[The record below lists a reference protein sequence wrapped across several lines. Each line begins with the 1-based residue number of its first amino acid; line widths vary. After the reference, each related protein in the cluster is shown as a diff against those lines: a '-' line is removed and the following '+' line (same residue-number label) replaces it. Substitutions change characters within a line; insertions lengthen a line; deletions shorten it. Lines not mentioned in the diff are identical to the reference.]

1 MLAVIGALLG
11 MPLAANAQSLGD
23 LAAWDALVV
32 SPIGALPAAGSSMA
46 VVTGAGASLTLQYGR
61 WRYDAD
67 DAIHNDAGL
76 TLSAPLFGG
85 RTRISA
91 TIATL
96 SLSCG
101 DCASWL
107 SGGVDVRSRLL
118 RRTLIGASDDGT
130 VAELG
135 LRVSAG
141 GARYSGDGSAVAGS
155 LAGTMPLSVSF
166 PFVRASRMELGVQPG
181 VGVGRLSSADN
192 DAYGTLPLIGASA
205 TWTFGPRVGVE
216 ASVQRI
222 VLASAP
228 SQVGLSITWGR
239 R

>member
-1 MLAVIGALLG
+1 
-11 MPLAANAQSLGD
+11 MPAHARAQSLGD

-46 VVTGAGASLTLQYGR
+46 VLTGAGASLTMQYGR

-76 TLSAPLFGG
+76 TLSAPLGG

-118 RRTLIGASDDGT
+118 RRTLVGANDEGA

-155 LAGTMPLSVSF
+155 LAGILPLSISF
-166 PFVRASRMELGVQPG
+166 PFVHSSRMELGVQPG

-192 DAYGTLPLIGASA
+192 DAYGTLPLVGASA
-205 TWTFGPRVGVE
+205 TWTFGPRVGIE